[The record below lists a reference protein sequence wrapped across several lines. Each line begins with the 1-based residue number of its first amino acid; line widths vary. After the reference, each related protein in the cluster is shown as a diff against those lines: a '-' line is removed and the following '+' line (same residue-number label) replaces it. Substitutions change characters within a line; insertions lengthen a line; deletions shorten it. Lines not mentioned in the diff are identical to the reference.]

1 MRSGTVVD
9 LHIYRVAKFF
19 LEKYGVDLAPL
30 MARKRADAMLEFG
43 HVEGERTWTAVFRA
57 VQALTRTERGRGDWV
72 N

>member
-1 MRSGTVVD
+1 MRSGVVVD

-19 LEKYGVDLAPL
+19 VEKYGADLAPM
-30 MARKRADAMLEFG
+30 MAEKRAGAMLELG